1 MGSLSLYVLQYP
13 SAKYLLDNRVLIEG
27 VFIWCSANS
36 GSSRAREHWAERR
49 AAVQS
54 SEFWDNT
61 TVIEFV
67 MRKFYAAVKSVQ
79 RKGLTLSD
87 LWITMNAFMTSIAS
101 LDRAADMPMNGKP
114 RLESRRV
121 NKLVEVIR
129 TVRMLSSCIS
139 VWVSMSFIRYAAR
152 GQELVGSTYGY
163 NGHTGSSFQ
172 SCCW

>member
-1 MGSLSLYVLQYP
+1 MTSVVWAVLSLYVPQYP
-13 SAKYLLDNRVLIEG
+13 CVKYLLDNRLLIEA
-27 VFIWCSANS
+27 VFIWCTANS

-54 SEFWDNT
+54 SEFWDDT

-67 MRKFYAAVKSVQ
+67 MRKFYAAVKTVQ

-87 LWITMNAFMTSIAS
+87 LWITMNAFMTSIAC

-121 NKLVEVIR
+121 SKLVEVIR
-129 TVRMLSSCIS
+129 TVRMH
-139 VWVSMSFIRYAAR
+139 V
-152 GQELVGSTYGY
+152 ELVHLCVGLDVFHSLRSEKTRTCGV
-163 NGHTGSSFQ
+163 HL
-172 SCCW
+172 WI